1 MENGEPEAEAPVGAE
16 GQDGGQ
22 DASAEAGADS
32 AEVNGVKEDTKVS
45 RVTSKQCNAK
55 HPIKHII
62 T

>member
-45 RVTSKQCNAK
+45 PQSNAMQNIQSSK
-55 HPIKHII
+55 
-62 T
+62 